1 MCRLVEV
8 LGAIEQCLGWNAPH
22 IQAGSSEGIVLLD
35 QRSLLA
41 QLRCADG
48 CYIASGAAANNDDI
62 IRFHAAKVT
71 VTGHAG
77 T

>member
-8 LGAIEQCLGWNAPH
+8 LGLSSNALWNAPH
-22 IQAGSSEGIVLLD
+22 IQAGASEGVLLD

-48 CYIASGAAANNDDI
+48 CYIASGAAANNDDV
-62 IRFHAAKVT
+62 IRFHATKVT
-71 VTGHAG
+71 VAGHAG

>member
-22 IQAGSSEGIVLLD
+22 IQAGASEGIVLLD

-48 CYIASGAAANNDDI
+48 CYIASGAAANNDDV
-62 IRFHAAKVT
+62 IRFHATKVT
-71 VTGHAG
+71 VAGHAG